1 MIRYSGAVTNP
12 HSTSRVPLLQLG
24 YALHVKQWV
33 ETNQIIAVVPLGSEP
48 LQLIQQTI
56 QFGTGIS
63 PNVSL
68 STFQCECGDYH
79 CRLTALQPIGTN
91 EVLSSYL
98 KSDKTTLLVQ
108 FDGSCHAD
116 KETGGAGAALLE
128 LQREGLTL
136 LKWRAV
142 ALPSCPDNI
151 FAEAVSVKKWYTEA
165 TQLTRPIYKGISSP
179 SLST

>member
-1 MIRYSGAVTNP
+1 MTRYSAAVIGP
-12 HSTSRVPLLQLG
+12 PLHISCALAPARVCITLE
-24 YALHVKQWV
+24 AVKA
-33 ETNQIIAVVPLGSEP
+33 NQAVAVVPLGSEP

-79 CRLTALQPIGTN
+79 CRITALQPIGTN

-98 KSDKTTLLVQ
+98 ESDKTTLLVQ

-116 KETGGAGAALLE
+116 RGTGGAGAALLE
-128 LQREGLTL
+128 LQREGWVGGWGPQYHVLNRGR
-136 LKWRAV
+136 W
-142 ALPSCPDNI
+142 
-151 FAEAVSVKKWYTEA
+151 
-165 TQLTRPIYKGISSP
+165 TREGPGGR
-179 SLST
+179 